1 MKKKIVFAIASLL
14 LAVSSFA
21 QTVPVFSEDFE
32 GSTTGW
38 TFVNGSGT
46 NANQW
51 HVGSA
56 TNAVKSGSKAAYISY
71 DGGTTYSYDVNSAS
85 RTHLYRDIT
94 FPTASPVTR
103 PFMLTFDWKCMGE
116 TNAGGTTYYDYL
128 SMFLSPTSST
138 PTAGGIF
145 TGSSELNRWAKS
157 SAWQQETVTLPGMDY
172 TGVTKR
178 LVLSWVND
186 GSGGANPPIAID
198 NIVIAPAVG
207 VTFNSQGGSAVALRY
222 VASGAKVTAPSAP
235 TRTGYIFD
243 AWYIDAGYTTAWNFS
258 TSLVTSDTTLY
269 AKWDVRV
276 DAEKPAIGTQ
286 PTGGAV
292 TQGATNTTL
301 TVGASVS
308 DGGTLTYQWYKPTTA
323 VKTGGSTLSSATNAA
338 YTTPANLALGSH
350 YYYVVITNTN
360 NGVNGTRT
368 AKDTSDVVTVT
379 VVQPID
385 AEKPNITTQPQN
397 TATYDEGDV
406 ATALTVSVA
415 PLADGGTLSYQ
426 WYQPATAVKTGG
438 TVLNGSTAASYTPST
453 ATVGT
458 AYYYVVVTNTN
469 TGATGA
475 QTTKDT
481 SNVTV
486 VIVNALVDAEKPNIT
501 AQPQNT
507 TTYNEGDAA
516 AALTVSAAPLADGG
530 TLSYQWY
537 SNGTNSTTGGTAL
550 TDSTAASYTP
560 STATVGTAYYYV
572 VVTNTNTGATGAQ
585 TTKDTSNVAVVIV
598 NALVDAEKPTITTQ
612 PQNTTTYNEGDAA
625 TALTVSVAP
634 LADGGTLSYQWYQPA
649 TAVKTG
655 GTVLIGSTAASY
667 TPSTATVGTAYY
679 YVVVTNTNTGAT
691 GAQTAKDTSDV
702 AVVIVNAL
710 VDAEKPTITT
720 QPQNTTTYNEGDA
733 ATALTVSVAPLADGG
748 TLTYQWYQP
757 ATAVKTGGTAL
768 TGSTAASYTPSTAT
782 VGTAYYYVV
791 VTNTNTGATGAQTAK
806 DTSDVAVVIVNALVD
821 AEKPTIT
828 TQPQNTTT
836 YDEGDAAA
844 ALTVSVAPLA
854 DGGTLTYQWYQ
865 PATAVKTGGTALTGS
880 TAASYTPST
889 TTVGTAYYYVV
900 VTNTNTGATGAQTA
914 KDTSNVAVVTVTAAP
929 PTGTAPTITTTSLP
943 AGTVGTAYS
952 QTLTATGST
961 PITWSV
967 TVGTLPAGLSLNSS
981 TGEISGTPTT
991 AEAAVT
997 FTVQAANGTSPD
1009 DTKALSITINAAAPT
1024 GTAPTITTTS
1034 LPAGTV
1040 GAAYSQTLA
1049 ATGST
1054 PITWSVTVGT
1064 LPAGLSLNSSTG
1076 EISGTPTTA
1085 EAAVTFTVQAANGT
1099 SPDDT
1104 QVLSI
1109 TINAAAPT
1117 GTAPTITTT
1126 SLPAGTVGTAY
1137 SQTLTATGS
1146 TPITWSVTVGTLP
1159 AGLSLNASTGEISG
1173 TPTTAEAAVTFTVQA
1188 ANGTSPDDT
1197 QVLSIT
1203 INAAAPTGT
1212 APTIAEKQALVLSAY
1227 PNPTTN
1233 ILYVEN
1239 ADNKQVNVYSPN
1251 GNLLLRTTGSA
1262 VNLSGYPTGIYII
1275 KVGNKVA
1282 KVEKQ

>member
-1 MKKKIVFAIASLL
+1 MKKKNLFKCLVAMGVLL
-14 LAVSSFA
+14 GTTAAAYA

-56 TNAVKSGSKAAYISY
+56 TNAVKSGSQAAYISY

-116 TNAGGTTYYDYL
+116 TNSGGTTYYDYL
-128 SMFLSPTSST
+128 SIFLSPNSFT

-145 TGSSELNRWAKS
+145 TGSSELNRWGKS
-157 SAWQQETVTLPGMDY
+157 SAWQQETVTLPGIDY
-172 TGVTKR
+172 SGVTKR

-207 VTFNSQGGSAVALRY
+207 VTFNSQGGSAVSLRY

-235 TRTGYIFD
+235 TRSGYIFD

-292 TQGATNTTL
+292 TQGTTNTTL

-323 VKTGGSTLSSATNAA
+323 VKTGGSTLSSAANAA

-406 ATALTVSVA
+406 ATALTVSA
-415 PLADGGTLSYQ
+415 
-426 WYQPATAVKTGG
+426 ATPT
-438 TVLNGSTAASYTPST
+438 
-453 ATVGT
+453 
-458 AYYYVVVTNTN
+458 
-469 TGATGA
+469 
-475 QTTKDT
+475 
-481 SNVTV
+481 
-486 VIVNALVDAEKPNIT
+486 
-501 AQPQNT
+501 
-507 TTYNEGDAA
+507 
-516 AALTVSAAPLADGG
+516 DGG

-537 SNGTNSTTGGTAL
+537 SNGTNSTTGGT
-550 TDSTAASYTP
+550 
-560 STATVGTAYYYV
+560 V
-572 VVTNTNTGATGAQ
+572 
-585 TTKDTSNVAVVIV
+585 
-598 NALVDAEKPTITTQ
+598 
-612 PQNTTTYNEGDAA
+612 
-625 TALTVSVAP
+625 
-634 LADGGTLSYQWYQPA
+634 
-649 TAVKTG
+649 
-655 GTVLIGSTAASY
+655 
-667 TPSTATVGTAYY
+667 
-679 YVVVTNTNTGAT
+679 
-691 GAQTAKDTSDV
+691 
-702 AVVIVNAL
+702 
-710 VDAEKPTITT
+710 
-720 QPQNTTTYNEGDA
+720 
-733 ATALTVSVAPLADGG
+733 
-748 TLTYQWYQP
+748 
-757 ATAVKTGGTAL
+757 L

-821 AEKPTIT
+821 AEKPAIT
-828 TQPQNTTT
+828 TQPQDTAT
-836 YDEGDAAA
+836 YDEGEAAA
-844 ALTVSVAPLA
+844 ALTVLAAPLA
-854 DGGTLTYQWYQ
+854 DGGTLSYQWYSNG
-865 PATAVKTGGTALTGS
+865 TNSTTGGTVLTGS

-889 TTVGTAYYYVV
+889 ATVGTAYYYVV
-900 VTNTNTGATGAQTA
+900 VTNTNTGATGAQTT
-914 KDTSNVAVVTVTAAP
+914 KDTSNVAVVTVTAVPPAGTAP
-929 PTGTAPTITTTSLP
+929 TITTTSLTAGTVGTAYSQTLTATGSTPITWSVTVGTLPAGLNLNASTGEISGTPTTAGAAVTFTVQAANGTSPDDTKVLSITINAAAPAGTAPTITTTSLP

-967 TVGTLPAGLSLNSS
+967 TVGTLPAGLNLNAS

-991 AEAAVT
+991 AGAAVT

-1009 DTKALSITINAAAPT
+1009 DTKALSITINAASVAVTGVTLNKTSTSLVIGGTETLTPIVAPSNAT
-1024 GTAPTITTTS
+1024 NQNVSWSSSNTGVATVSAAGLVEAKAAGTAIITVTTTDGS
-1034 LPAGTV
+1034 KTATCTVTVTAAGT
-1040 GAAYSQTLA
+1040 
-1049 ATGST
+1049 
-1054 PITWSVTVGT
+1054 
-1064 LPAGLSLNSSTG
+1064 
-1076 EISGTPTTA
+1076 
-1085 EAAVTFTVQAANGT
+1085 
-1099 SPDDT
+1099 
-1104 QVLSI
+1104 
-1109 TINAAAPT
+1109 TI
-1117 GTAPTITTT
+1117 
-1126 SLPAGTVGTAY
+1126 
-1137 SQTLTATGS
+1137 
-1146 TPITWSVTVGTLP
+1146 
-1159 AGLSLNASTGEISG
+1159 E
-1173 TPTTAEAAVTFTVQA
+1173 
-1188 ANGTSPDDT
+1188 
-1197 QVLSIT
+1197 
-1203 INAAAPTGT
+1203 
-1212 APTIAEKQALVLSAY
+1212 TIAGDKLQVH
-1227 PNPTTN
+1227 PNPTN
-1233 ILYVEN
+1233 GVVYVNN
-1239 ADNKQVNVYSPN
+1239 AN
-1251 GNLLLRTTGSA
+1251 GAEIKVHNLNGELLQTTRESR
-1262 VNLSGYPTGIYII
+1262 VDLSGYPNGVYLLRIGGQTL
-1275 KVGNKVA
+1275 KVVK
-1282 KVEKQ
+1282 K